1 MPIEDGI
8 RYDGY
13 WKYQEA
19 LEKGQFKN
27 GSIFDGWYKV
37 DGSMNYPDNWGAIP
51 GTEEVV
57 SLGNNGVIE
66 VGRYGTPGSSSAYVT
81 ETGVTADRLAL
92 PPNTNLNEYI
102 RYKINGSISKVER
115 AVVAPWVGDKGL
127 GIQYKLPKP
136 INWYVERGILI
147 PE

>member
-27 GSIFDGWYKV
+27 GSIFDGWYKA
-37 DGSMNYPDNWGAIP
+37 DGSMNYLDNWGAIP

-57 SLGNNGVIE
+57 TLGNNGVIE
-66 VGRYGTPGSSSAYVT
+66 VGRYGTPGSSSAYVQCRQLSKLRQ
-81 ETGVTADRLAL
+81 V
-92 PPNTNLNEYI
+92 
-102 RYKINGSISKVER
+102 KIY
-115 AVVAPWVGDKGL
+115 L
-127 GIQYKLPKP
+127 Y
-136 INWYVERGILI
+136 LI
-147 PE
+147 IFI